1 MFQNMYLSL
10 FYKTYFFCLRITG
23 FWPFK
28 YDTELKRFKFHS
40 IYLIGPFILIPYVI
54 MAYVLHV
61 DLLLNA
67 VKVLFKTIV
76 LKMISNVYISSNVLN
91 LLFLYITQNS
101 QSKKIRRLIYRTINL
116 YENLCRCLSLDKID
130 YLSCLIKFAIKS
142 LVFAIIVI
150 CYMIVSMTVI
160 APNVIKFYV
169 LPGFLIPIFINKLY
183 PDIYYG
189 GMLLVDFYL
198 LEINK
203 DLKRILNLPA
213 KISRY
218 DEEIIIDVVEQLDTM
233 SINYIELIEIVK
245 EFNRIMAFRVVLWI
259 LIGLMNFLIHLFME
273 FVFIGIPIRH
283 GHSLNI
289 IISVSGI
296 VDLSYQFLEF
306 WLTSKMCTSVMN
318 KVEETETILSS
329 MYVQL
334 RDNGPFA
341 RSVKVSFWCH
351 LK

>member
-1 MFQNMYLSL
+1 
-10 FYKTYFFCLRITG
+10 
-23 FWPFK
+23 
-28 YDTELKRFKFHS
+28 
-40 IYLIGPFILIPYVI
+40 
-54 MAYVLHV
+54 MAYVPNV

-101 QSKKIRRLIYRTINL
+101 QIKKIRRLIYRTINL
-116 YENLCRCLSLDKID
+116 YENLCRCLSLDDMD
-130 YLSCLIKFAIKS
+130 YLSCLMKFAIKS
-142 LVFAIIVI
+142 LVFAITVI
-150 CYMIVSMTVI
+150 SYMIVSMTVI
-160 APNVIKFYV
+160 APNAIKFYV

-198 LEINK
+198 LEINNE
-203 DLKRILNLPA
+203 LKRILNLPA
-213 KISRY
+213 KISRN
-218 DEEIIIDVVEQLDTM
+218 DKEIIIDVVEQLDTM

-245 EFNRIMAFRVVLWI
+245 EFNQIMSFRVVLWI
-259 LIGLMNFLIHLFME
+259 LIGLMNFIIHLFME
-273 FVFIGIPIRH
+273 CVFIGIPIRH

-296 VDLSYQFLEF
+296 VDLFYQFLEF
-306 WLTSKMCTSVMN
+306 WFTSKICTSVMK
-318 KVEETETILSS
+318 KVEETEIILTS

-341 RSVKVSFWCH
+341 RSVNESFWGH